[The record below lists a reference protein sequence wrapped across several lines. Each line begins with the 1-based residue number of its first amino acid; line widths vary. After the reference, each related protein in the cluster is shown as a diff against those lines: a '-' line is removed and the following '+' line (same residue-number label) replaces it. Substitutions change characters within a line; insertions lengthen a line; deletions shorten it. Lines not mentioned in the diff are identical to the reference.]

1 MNKTD
6 LIDVIAE
13 RVDISKVVAGRALD
27 AVINAITESLSKG
40 DPVTLIG
47 FGTFDISDRKERSG
61 RNPQTGA
68 VITIPANKAPR
79 FKAGKN
85 LKDKVSGK

>member
-6 LIDVIAE
+6 LIDIIAE
-13 RVDISKVVAGRALD
+13 RVDISKVIAGRALD
-27 AVINAITESLSKG
+27 AIINAITESLSKG

-47 FGTFDISDRKERSG
+47 FGTFDVSDRKERSG

>member
-13 RVDISKVVAGRALD
+13 HADISKVVAGRTLD
-27 AVINAITESLSKG
+27 VIINTITETLSKG
-40 DPVTLIG
+40 DSVTLIG
-47 FGTFDISDRKERSG
+47 FGTFDVSQRKERSG

-68 VITIPANKAPR
+68 VINIPAAKAPR

-85 LKDKVSGK
+85 LKDKVNGK

>member
-13 RVDISKVVAGRALD
+13 RADISKVVAGRTLD
-27 AVINAITESLSKG
+27 VIITAITESLSKG
-40 DPVTLIG
+40 DQVTLIG
-47 FGTFDISDRKERSG
+47 FGTFDVSQRKERSG

-68 VITIPANKAPR
+68 VINIPATKAPR

-85 LKDKVSGK
+85 LKDKVNGK

>member
-13 RVDISKVVAGRALD
+13 HADISKVVAGRTLD
-27 AVINAITESLSKG
+27 VVINAITESLSKG
-40 DPVTLIG
+40 EPVTLVG
-47 FGTFDISDRKERSG
+47 FGTFDVSQRKARSG

-68 VITIPANKAPR
+68 VISIPATKAPH

-85 LKDKVSGK
+85 LKDKVNGK

>member
-13 RVDISKVVAGRALD
+13 RADISKVVAGRTLD
-27 AVINAITESLSKG
+27 VIINAITESLSKG
-40 DPVTLIG
+40 DQVTLIG
-47 FGTFDISDRKERSG
+47 FGTFDVSQRKERSG

-68 VITIPANKAPR
+68 VINIPATKAPR

-85 LKDKVSGK
+85 LKDKVNSK